1 MSEQVVVDSFEFARN
16 GDTLRGKIA
25 VADLSRLADSLCS
38 SAGILEY
45 ALSGSVNS
53 HGKPTL
59 HCRVKGKLQLQC
71 QRCLEAM
78 EYALDTQ
85 SDLVLAQTEAE
96 LQLFDELEETA
107 DDAVLADQEFNVLA
121 LVEDEVLLNLP
132 MAPRHS
138 VGTCQ
143 PKSAGENDTGESG
156 PFAVLTKL
164 KQGK

>member
-1 MSEQVVVDSFEFARN
+1 MSEQVVIDSLEFARN

-25 VADLSRLADSLCS
+25 VADLSRLVDSLYS

-45 ALSGSVNS
+45 ILSGSVNP

-59 HCRVKGKLQLQC
+59 HCQVKGRLKMQC

-78 EYALDTQ
+78 EYALDTR
-85 SDLVLAQTEAE
+85 SDLVLAQNEAE
-96 LQLFDELEETA
+96 LLRLDELEEEA
-107 DDAVLADQEFNVLA
+107 DDAILADHQLNVLA

-138 VGTCQ
+138 AGTCQ
-143 PKSAGENDTGESG
+143 PKSAGENDAGESG